1 MKSKLFKIFIAVLGL
16 LLSAPIVL
24 AQEGTAAEEDEAP
37 LQQVRAMAA
46 DPGVVISLCLESGN
60 ITVTGGDRR
69 EVRVNADK
77 ESLVMLR
84 RTEDLKR
91 AEDPKAASLATRLDV
106 LVSDSPKNGP
116 GRSNDCRGTTDV
128 ELEVPRGATLYL
140 KTREGDVEIADVA
153 EVRVETTSGN
163 ISLRRVTKAAE
174 VSSVSGDLSLE
185 ESNGRIRLRSISGNI
200 EAVNAKVN
208 EPNDFLYAKTMS
220 GDVRLEQVAQPRVEA
235 GTITGE
241 VSFKGPLARGGSY
254 QFQTTTGD
262 ISLIMP
268 ESVSFQVT
276 AKVAQGGEVVT
287 DFPLKYT
294 GETDP
299 VAVLSSGKIMGT
311 YGSGPAATIKLT
323 SFSGTLRL
331 RKM

>member
-1 MKSKLFKIFIAVLGL
+1 MKSKLFKIFITVLGL

-24 AQEGTAAEEDEAP
+24 AQGETVEEDGAQ
-37 LQQVRAMAA
+37 LLQVRAMPA

-84 RTEDLKR
+84 RTEDPKR
-91 AEDPKAASLATRLDV
+91 NEDPKIVPLATRIDV
-106 LVSDSPKNGP
+106 LVSDSQKNGP

-163 ISLRRVTKAAE
+163 INLRRVTKATE
-174 VSSVSGDLSLE
+174 VNSVSGDVSLE
-185 ESNGRIRLRSISGNI
+185 DSNGRIRLRSISGNI
-200 EAVNAKVN
+200 DAVNAKVN

-220 GDVRLEQVAQPRVEA
+220 GDVRLEQVAQPRVES

-241 VSFKGPLARGGSY
+241 VSYTGPLARGGSY

-268 ESVSFQVT
+268 DTVSFQVT

-311 YGSGPAATIKLT
+311 YGSGPAAIIKLT

>member
-1 MKSKLFKIFIAVLGL
+1 MNSKLFKIIITVLGL
-16 LLSAPIVL
+16 LMSAPVVL
-24 AQEGTAAEEDEAP
+24 AQEGTPAEEDEAP

-46 DPGVVISLCLESGN
+46 DPNVVISLCLESGN
-60 ITVTGGDRR
+60 ITVTGGDRQR
-69 EVRVNADK
+69 P
-77 ESLVMLR
+77 
-84 RTEDLKR
+84 
-91 AEDPKAASLATRLDV
+91 EDPKAASQATRLDV

-163 ISLRRVTKAAE
+163 INLRRVTKATEAG
-174 VSSVSGDLSLE
+174 SVSGDVSLE

-200 EAVNAKVN
+200 DAVNAKVN

-241 VSFKGPLARGGSY
+241 VSLKGPLARGGSY